1 MQYILF
7 IIIAQAAY
15 SIGDVIRK
23 LVMHGQPFG
32 FNLLGSIPFLF
43 SFIVSAAAFLLQ
55 LYVLKNYDLSK
66 TIIVLACAGI
76 IFSVILGMIVFHEK
90 VNTFGWAGVVFAV
103 LAVVFTHIG

>member
-1 MQYILF
+1 MQYVIF

-32 FNLLGSIPFLF
+32 FGLLRSVPFVF
-43 SFIVSAAAFLLQ
+43 SFLVSIAAFLLQ

-66 TIIVLACAGI
+66 TIVILACAAVVI
-76 IFSVILGMIVFHEK
+76 SAILGIVVFHEK
-90 VNTFGWAGVVFAV
+90 INGFGWAGVGFAV
-103 LAVVFTHIG
+103 LAVIMSHLG